1 MCLWKERRYSNAEN
15 TFADNSRAL
24 CFPKDGCAHS
34 NQDCVCVCWL
44 YKWLNLFPTGFFFFS
59 FSVSRKATV
68 DFLTLPCADS
78 QAETPVIRAIKIL
91 KASRIPY
98 LTLWWDFMALMRH
111 RSYSGQEVFPWQL
124 STPLMIHV
132 SKMFFFFFLRARTKF
147 VISPL
152 LISTA

>member
-1 MCLWKERRYSNAEN
+1 MQKTLLQ
-15 TFADNSRAL
+15 TIHGPFV
-24 CFPKDGCAHS
+24 FPKTAA
-34 NQDCVCVCWL
+34 L
-44 YKWLNLFPTGFFFFS
+44 TPTKIVSVFVGFISGWIYFQQAFFFL
-59 FSVSRKATV
+59 SRCLARLRWI
-68 DFLTLPCADS
+68 FLTLPCADS